1 MSKDLQILIPMG
13 GFGKRLRPLT
23 WSRPKPLVC
32 LAGKTVI
39 DYVLEMFTTIP
50 DFESAE
56 LVFSINEAIDV
67 LIREHVKKYYPD
79 RKVTFA
85 IDRAMRGQSDAF
97 WQAREV
103 LKGPL
108 LVVFS
113 DTIIENDFSFLKGET
128 ADGVIWVKPVPDPRR
143 FGVTLCD
150 EEGWITELIE
160 KPNEMTHNLAVVGCY
175 YFKDAEILLSAIGEQ
190 IERKLYLKGEFYLAD
205 AINILLNRGLKM
217 RTEKVATWLDAGTPE
232 ALLATNRYLLE
243 RDLSHNKDLTNLVNT
258 VIIPPVSIHPTA
270 KVENAVIGPHV
281 SLGEG
286 TEVINSLIKD
296 SILGPR
302 THIDHC
308 RLETSLVGYDVTLT
322 GQTGRFNLGDN
333 AQAIQ

>member
-39 DYVLEMFTTIP
+39 DYVLEMFNSIP

-56 LVFSINEAIDV
+56 LVFSINEAIEV
-67 LIREHVKKYYPD
+67 LIREHVAKYYPD

-113 DTIIENDFSFLKGET
+113 DTIIENDFSFLKDET

-160 KPNEMTHNLAVVGCY
+160 KPSEMTHNLAVVGCY

-243 RDLSHNKDLTNLVNT
+243 RNLSHNKDLTNLVNT

-270 KVENAVIGPHV
+270 KIENAVIGPHV

-286 TEVINSLIKD
+286 TEIANSLIKD
-296 SILGPR
+296 SIIGPR
-302 THIDHC
+302 SHINHS
-308 RLETSLVGYDVTLT
+308 RLEMSLVGYDVTIT

>member
-23 WSRPKPLVC
+23 WSRPKPLVP

-39 DYVLEMFTTIP
+39 DYVLEMFKSVP
-50 DFESAE
+50 NFQSSE
-56 LVFSINEAIDV
+56 LVFSINETIESQ
-67 LIREHVKKYYPD
+67 IRGHIEKCYPD
-79 RKVTFA
+79 RKVTYA

-97 WQAREV
+97 WQARDS

-108 LVVFS
+108 LVAFS
-113 DTIIENDFSFLKGET
+113 DTIIENDFSFLKDET

-150 EEGWITELIE
+150 QDGWITELIE
-160 KPNEMTHNLAVVGCY
+160 KPSEMTHNLAVVGCY
-175 YFKDAEILLSAIGEQ
+175 YFKDAETLLSAIDEQ

-205 AINILLNRGLKM
+205 AINILLKRGLKM
-217 RTEKVATWLDAGTPE
+217 RTEEVDVWLDAGTPE

-243 RDLSHNKDLTNLVNT
+243 NGHAGSGDLTNLTNT
-258 VIIPPVSIHPTA
+258 VIIPPVFIHPTA
-270 KVENAVIGPHV
+270 KVENSVIGPYV
-281 SLGEG
+281 SMGEE
-286 TEVINSLIKD
+286 TEIENCLIQD
-296 SILGPR
+296 SIIGPH
-302 THIDHC
+302 THITYS
-308 RLETSLVGYDVTLT
+308 RLETSLLGYHVTLT

-333 AQAIQ
+333 SRAIK